1 MLDSLIR
8 ARDKYLKKKTGL
20 MFPSHS
26 TIYVAPVRDEADRK
40 QSVQE
45 YNDTMSD
52 WNEFVESTR
61 TLYGVDMR

>member
-1 MLDSLIR
+1 
-8 ARDKYLKKKTGL
+8 